1 MLMET
6 SDLSFP
12 NLHPLHLSPP
22 LEPGE
27 DLQLVLKY
35 GLDTH

>member
-1 MLMET
+1 MLMEI

-12 NLHPLHLSPP
+12 ILSSP

-35 GLDTH
+35 GLNTH